1 MKKEEKIKERELEKK
16 GNFSKII
23 IAILLIV
30 IAGLVGYICGTQGL
44 FDSKPAQEQQKESAP
59 DKQEQEALV
68 EGYQFNL
75 KDKICEKGEHS
86 CTKKL
91 KVAYNGKNHDIKIVD
106 EQKIKN
112 IESSTGNTTKRL
124 VEEYTLY
131 IDNKLVDT
139 IDAIVFYSEGE
150 PQYKNDR
157 DMNFDGYIYVF
168 EGKYLGFVY
177 GVSHDLTLGHDL
189 RLYNDG
195 SIVAKDISVDAEG
208 QSFGINGSEMD
219 KINNLEFDGTT
230 LKYWYLSCDDRETET
245 ALKLGLTFDGANYKI
260 NVLDKMT
267 GVTGGGAATCYS
279 DENSRYGG

>member
-1 MKKEEKIKERELEKK
+1 MKKEEKITEQESQKK
-16 GNFSKII
+16 GTFSKILI
-23 IAILLIV
+23 VILLIV

-44 FDSKPAQEQQKESAP
+44 FDSKPTSEQQKEP
-59 DKQEQEALV
+59 EQNKEEKETLV

-106 EQKIKN
+106 EQKIKDMDN
-112 IESSTGNTTKRL
+112 INGGTTKRL

-139 IDAIVFYSEGE
+139 IDAISFYSEGE

-157 DMNFDGYIYVF
+157 DMNFDGYIYIF
-168 EGKYLGFVY
+168 DGKYLGFVY

-189 RLYNDG
+189 RLYND
-195 SIVAKDISVDAEG
+195 SRLVYKDISVDAEG

-219 KINNLEFDGTT
+219 KIKNLEFDGTT
-230 LKYWYLSCDDRETET
+230 LKYWYLSCDDIESEI

-279 DENSRYGG
+279 AENSRYGG